1 MESTVEN
8 VTNSLQIVSALN
20 QSDIDLFLSPIRNAT
35 PRFSRRNRNDVSRL
49 RKHIEFLEDI
59 KAGKTPLTEANINS
73 ALFKLNTLQRDVT
86 AMLGEANQLK
96 ESMVGGVRRN
106 VRRSLDEIC
115 KRYRC
120 EIKDDYFIVHVGDI
134 NIKHNGET
142 IYIGNFSIHL
152 RNMMTWY
159 FYNHNKSIG
168 ADKEFQHPH
177 IYLHKPCLGNIGN
190 FCSNLLREGE
200 WDTLIDTFVEYLQTY
215 NGDNPYKK
223 IAHWKEGYCS
233 FCHELR
239 RDCECGHMG
248 EEPEIY
254 DEEEEEEDEEY
265 LDEDDSWVEDED
277 DYPSDEDESETDEPS
292 SF

>member
-8 VTNSLQIVSALN
+8 ATNSLQIVSALN
-20 QSDIDLFLSPIRNAT
+20 QSDIDLFLSPIRNTT
-35 PRFSRRNRNDVSRL
+35 PPFRRRNRNDVSLL

-59 KAGKTPLTEANINS
+59 KAGKIPLTEANINS

-106 VRRSLDEIC
+106 VRRSLDSLC
-115 KRYRC
+115 QRYRC
-120 EIKDDYFIVHVGDI
+120 EIQDDYFIVHVGDV

-142 IYIGNFSIHL
+142 IYIGNFSIYL
-152 RNMMTWY
+152 RNSFTWY
-159 FYNHNKSIG
+159 FFNHNKSIG
-168 ADKEFQHPH
+168 NGDYQHPH

-190 FCSNLLREGE
+190 FCGNLLREGD
-200 WDTLIDTFVEYLQTY
+200 WDTLIDTFVEFLQTY

-239 RDCECGHMG
+239 RDCECGRMG

-265 LDEDDSWVEDED
+265 LDDSWVEDED
-277 DYPSDEDESETDEPS
+277 DYPSDDEDEDEDESETEDEI
-292 SF
+292 